1 MSSELLLR
9 ICDTEI
15 LRVIRMSGGAV
26 AYNFPSAYN
35 LHCPREVIDCLVRNN
50 GSVLK
55 LIRTPFYQRNR
66 RVDIVINR
74 AEETLTFSGLPHVVR
89 AAMRVTFNELKKQNI
104 IFVQ

>member
-1 MSSELLLR
+1 M
-9 ICDTEI
+9 
-15 LRVIRMSGGAV
+15 
-26 AYNFPSAYN
+26 AYNFPSQYN
-35 LHCPREVIDCLVRNN
+35 IYCPPEVIECLVRNN

-66 RVDIVINR
+66 RVDIMINR
-74 AEETLTFSGLPHVVR
+74 AEETLTYSGLPHVVR